1 MSISPSQARPDG
13 RFDELRTSPPV
24 YPQTTHLSRGV
35 NTALF
40 LGSKRDRIGRME
52 SVKEILQK
60 MSSPTAGELA
70 LVEKAYNFAA
80 EAHKS
85 HVRFSGEPYLVH
97 LVETAKGLAEL
108 GMGAK
113 TVVAGL
119 LHDAIED
126 AGVAPETIEKEFGKE
141 IRFLVE
147 GVTKLGRLK
156 YRGAERHLESL
167 RKLLVAT
174 GKDARVLIIKLMDRL
189 HNMRTLKYVPAEKR
203 TRIALETLE
212 IYAAIAHR
220 LGMGMVRRQLED
232 LAFENAFPKEF
243 VETKQ
248 LLAERSKETFERLE
262 KMSRTLRKEVAK
274 EGMTGF
280 HSDYRVKGLY
290 SLWRKLERKGGDID
304 KIYDI
309 AALRVI
315 VKDVPDCYQVLGIV
329 NKLWQPLPNKIKD
342 YIAFPKPNGYQSL
355 HTTVFS
361 GDGGIVEVQI
371 RTEEMHK
378 EAEFGITAHVIYK
391 DPSSAKAAEGRGTS
405 FDWIKSL
412 IPSFR
417 KMTPIPKTDKENDSK
432 RARYGAQGGPEWLE
446 GLSEDLVN
454 PDFETTLK
462 TDIFT
467 ARVFVFTP
475 TGDVV
480 DLPSNSSSID
490 FAYAIHSDIGDH
502 VFASKVNGKM
512 VALDTPLNN
521 GDIVEI
527 VTKKSAAPKQ
537 KWLDFAKTTLAR
549 RHIRMAMEKA
559 AKEAAPR
566 ARKKL

>member
-1 MSISPSQARPDG
+1 MPSPKD
-13 RFDELRTSPPV
+13 
-24 YPQTTHLSRGV
+24 
-35 NTALF
+35 
-40 LGSKRDRIGRME
+40 
-52 SVKEILQK
+52 ILQY
-60 MSSPTAGELA
+60 MGAPTKEDAA
-70 LVEKAYNFAA
+70 LIEKAYLFA
-80 EAHKS
+80 EDAHKDLK
-85 HVRFSGEPYLVH
+85 RFSGEPYIIH
-97 LVETAKGLAEL
+97 PTETAKELAKLGL
-108 GMGAK
+108 GAK
-113 TVVAGL
+113 TVAAGL
-119 LHDAIED
+119 LHDTIED
-126 AGVAPETIEKEFGKE
+126 ANIPPKVLDKEFGRE
-141 IRFLVE
+141 VRFLVE

-156 YRGAERHLESL
+156 YRGAERHRESL

-174 GKDARVLIIKLMDRL
+174 GKDARVLIIKLADRL
-189 HNMRTLKYVPAEKR
+189 HNMRTLQFVPEEKR
-203 TRIALETLE
+203 KRIALETLE

-220 LGMGMVRRQLED
+220 LGMGLIRRQLED
-232 LAFENAFPKEF
+232 LAFEYAFPEEF
-243 VETKQ
+243 SATRK
-248 LLAERSKETFERLE
+248 LLTEKSKETMERLQ
-262 KMSRTLRKEVAK
+262 KMSRTLQKALAN
-274 EGMTGF
+274 EGMKNF

-315 VKDVPDCYQVLGIV
+315 VNDVSDCYRALGLV
-329 NKLWQPLPNKIKD
+329 NNLWQPLPNKIKD
-342 YIAFPKPNGYQSL
+342 YIAFPKPNGYQSI

-371 RTEEMHK
+371 RTEEMHR
-378 EAEFGITAHVIYK
+378 EAEYGITAHVVYK
-391 DPSSAKAAEGRGTS
+391 EVDGADTPAARSGGAKQSS

-417 KMTPIPKTDKENDSK
+417 KMAEDKKQMESANDDQK
-432 RARYGAQGGPEWLE
+432 RARYGAQGGPEWLSD
-446 GLSEDLVN
+446 LTEDTQD

-480 DLPSNSSSID
+480 DLPVNSSSVD

-502 VFASKVNGKM
+502 IFASKINGKLES
-512 VALDTPLNN
+512 LDTTLNN

-527 VTKKSAAPKQ
+527 ITRKSAMPKQ

-549 RHIRMAMEKA
+549 RHIRIALEKQA
-559 AKEAAPR
+559 QANAPQQR
-566 ARKKL
+566 GKR

>member
-1 MSISPSQARPDG
+1 
-13 RFDELRTSPPV
+13 
-24 YPQTTHLSRGV
+24 
-35 NTALF
+35 
-40 LGSKRDRIGRME
+40 ME
-52 SVKEILQK
+52 SVKEILTK
-60 MSSPTAGELA
+60 MGAPTKDDLA

-80 EAHKS
+80 EAHKD
-85 HVRFSGEPYLVH
+85 HKRFSGEPYLVH
-97 LVETAKGLAEL
+97 LVETAKGLAGL

-113 TVVAGL
+113 TVAAGL
-119 LHDAIED
+119 LHDSIED
-126 AGVAPETIEKEFGKE
+126 ANVKPETIEAEFGKE
-141 IRFLVE
+141 IRFLVD

-156 YRGAERHLESL
+156 YRGAERHRESL

-189 HNMRTLKYVPAEKR
+189 HNMQTLRHVPEEKR

-243 VETKQ
+243 AQTKK
-248 LLAERSKETFERLE
+248 LLAEKSKETFERLE
-262 KMSRTLRKEVAK
+262 KMSRMLRKEMAK
-274 EGMTGF
+274 EEITDF
-280 HSDYRVKGLY
+280 HSDYRVKGIY

-315 VKDVPDCYQVLGIV
+315 VRDIPDCYRVLGLV

-371 RTEEMHK
+371 RTEAMHR
-378 EAEFGITAHVIYK
+378 EAEYGITAHVIYK
-391 DPSSAKAAEGRGTS
+391 DPSSTKSAEGRGTS

-417 KMTPIPKTDKENDSK
+417 KMTPAPTHSK
-432 RARYGAQGGPEWLE
+432 NESNRARYGAQGGPEWLE
-446 GLSEDLVN
+446 DLTDGSED

-480 DLPSNSSSID
+480 DLPTNSSPID

-502 VFASKVNGKM
+502 ISGAKVNGKL
-512 VALDTPLNN
+512 VTLDSVLHN

-527 VTKKSAAPKQ
+527 QTKKTSHPKQ
-537 KWLDFAKTTLAR
+537 KWLDFAKTSLAR
-549 RHIRMAMEKA
+549 RHIRMAIEKEEKA
-559 AKEAAPR
+559 TAPR
-566 ARKKL
+566 KYKKL